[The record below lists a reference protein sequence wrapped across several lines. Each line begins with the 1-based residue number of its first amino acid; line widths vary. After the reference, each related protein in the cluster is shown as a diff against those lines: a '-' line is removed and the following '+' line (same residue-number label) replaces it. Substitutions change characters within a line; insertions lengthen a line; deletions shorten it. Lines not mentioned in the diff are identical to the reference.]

1 MPSSYT
7 LGERFEEF
15 VRGLVASGR
24 YASASEVM
32 RDGLRLL
39 EERENLREAKL
50 AALREAI
57 RDGIESGPSEP
68 LDMNAILEEARQ
80 QYASRKKIAGRGA

>member
-7 LGERFEEF
+7 LGEHFEEF
-15 VRGLVASGR
+15 VRRLVDSGR
-24 YASASEVM
+24 YASASEIM

-50 AALREAI
+50 VALREAI
-57 RDGIESGPSEP
+57 RDGMQSGPSEP
-68 LDMNAILEEARQ
+68 LDMDSILEEARQ
-80 QYASRKKIAGRGA
+80 QHASNRKRVGRGS

>member
-7 LGERFEEF
+7 IGDHYEAF
-15 VRGLVASGR
+15 VRQLVECGR

-39 EERENLREAKL
+39 EEREQLRQIKL

-57 RDGIESGPSEP
+57 REGLESGPAEP
-68 LDMNAILEEARQ
+68 WDIEEIIAEAKQ
-80 QYASRKKIAGRGA
+80 RKALGDAA

>member
-7 LGERFEEF
+7 LGNHYETF
-15 VRGLVASGR
+15 VRELLATGR
-24 YASASEVM
+24 YASASEVV

-39 EERENLREAKL
+39 EDQERQREARI

-57 RDGIESGPSEP
+57 REGLESGPAAP
-68 LDMNAILEEARQ
+68 LDIDAVKAR
-80 QYASRKKIAGRGA
+80 ARAGRA

>member
-7 LGERFEEF
+7 LGNHYETF
-15 VRGLVASGR
+15 VRDLLATGR
-24 YASASEVM
+24 YASASEVL

-39 EERENLREAKL
+39 EDREKQREAKI

-57 RDGIESGPSEP
+57 QEGLESGSASP
-68 LDMNAILEEARQ
+68 LNMDAIKRRARVES
-80 QYASRKKIAGRGA
+80 ARS